1 MNAGIHPSAV
11 PVGGL
16 LDDPHI
22 MHALDDHPDWHPEF
36 LSNPAGLLLAVGLAR
51 AAVAEWAC
59 KMDRRKLDPLIDHHL
74 YGQCA
79 VQPARH
85 EHYRLFLHAAYYILI
100 RALLK
105 LSFAFSEAEGSLS
118 LSSPLSS
125 SSSFLL

>member
-1 MNAGIHPSAV
+1 
-11 PVGGL
+11 
-16 LDDPHI
+16 

-79 VQPARH
+79 VQPARQQDL
-85 EHYRLFLHAAYYILI
+85 RASVDSFLNHFPQHHLYIT
-100 RALLK
+100 ALRPSSSINK
-105 LSFAFSEAEGSLS
+105 IA
-118 LSSPLSS
+118 SPLNDDVRIEN
-125 SSSFLL
+125 SFPSNILASV